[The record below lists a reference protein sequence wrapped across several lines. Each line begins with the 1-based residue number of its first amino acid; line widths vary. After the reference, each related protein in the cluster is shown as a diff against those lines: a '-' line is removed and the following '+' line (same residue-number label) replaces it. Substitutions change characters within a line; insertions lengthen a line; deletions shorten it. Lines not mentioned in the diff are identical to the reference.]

1 MKHTLLAA
9 LLCAGLFSTTATAST
24 LTQTQA
30 DDLAFMYQ
38 EEKVARD
45 VYMALGDTW
54 GDKVFLNIQKSE
66 QRHMDAVK
74 GLLVKYGIPVPVL
87 SDTRGKFENPEL
99 QELYDVLLEKGRTSR
114 QEAMNVG
121 ILVEETDI
129 ADLEK
134 RMVDAPDDVVD
145 VFSKLLKASENHFR
159 AFSRQLDKGS
169 SSNKAHSKKD
179 KKSNNA
185 RKRSSRKHNKHRGR
199 H

>member
-9 LLCAGLFSTTATAST
+9 LLCAGLFSTTATANA

-45 VYMALGDTW
+45 VYIALGDTW

-66 QRHMDAVK
+66 QTHMDAVK
-74 GLLVKYGIPVPVL
+74 GLLIKYGIPVPVV
-87 SDTRGKFENPEL
+87 SDTRGEFDNPEL
-99 QELYDVLLEKGRTSR
+99 QELYDVLIEKGETSR
-114 QEAMNVG
+114 QDAMNVG
-121 ILVEETDI
+121 ILIEETDI

-145 VFSKLLKASENHFR
+145 VFSKLLKASESHFR
-159 AFSRQLDKGS
+159 AFSRQLD
-169 SSNKAHSKKD
+169 NDDTTTTAETQE
-179 KKSNNA
+179 NT
-185 RKRSSRKHNKHRGR
+185 SSRKKSSRKQTKRRGKN
-199 H
+199 